1 MSKKES
7 RHKAVGLFDSTC
19 MSRKAV
25 KTEFAAIEFRM
36 VNRDFIG
43 SEQKELSRMQEM
55 SCVLR
60 PGYCIYVN
68 INRAVRLR
76 T

>member
-1 MSKKES
+1 MSRKES
-7 RHKAVGLFDSTC
+7 RHKAVVLFDSTC
-19 MSRKAV
+19 MSCKAV
-25 KTEFAAIEFRM
+25 KTEFVAIEFRM

-68 INRAVRLR
+68 IN
-76 T
+76 

>member
-1 MSKKES
+1 MVTKES
-7 RHKAVGLFDSTC
+7 RHKAVVLFDSTC

-25 KTEFAAIEFRM
+25 KTEFMATDFRM
-36 VNRDFIG
+36 VNGDFIG